1 MALVAR
7 WESWD
12 PEQISRSIESH
23 IVAKDECQMRFQEQH
38 KEAEVHKSDLQQLHL
53 QLVQQTALAASY
65 EQLVQ
70 GD

>member
-12 PEQISRSIESH
+12 PEQIKASIESH
-23 IVAKDECQMRFQEQH
+23 LNEKEECEKRFQEQH
-38 KEAEVHKSDLQQLHL
+38 KEAEAQKLDLQQLHV
-53 QLVQQTALAASY
+53 QLVEQTALAASY